1 MTEAEAERQRE
12 AERERQRKQTLRE
25 NQRIVREQI
34 EEKSPEQAR
43 LSAYKNGTG
52 VGIEL
57 MNFEEIKFNKDI
69 FDKLQQLRSGS
80 KSSKA
85 AGAH

>member
-1 MTEAEAERQRE
+1 MQRVMTEAEADRLRE
-12 AERERQRKQTLRE
+12 AERDRQRRLSLRE
-25 NQRIVREQI
+25 NQRLVREQI

-57 MNFEEIKFNKDI
+57 MNIEEIKFNRDI
-69 FDKLQQLRSGS
+69 FDKL
-80 KSSKA
+80 
-85 AGAH
+85 